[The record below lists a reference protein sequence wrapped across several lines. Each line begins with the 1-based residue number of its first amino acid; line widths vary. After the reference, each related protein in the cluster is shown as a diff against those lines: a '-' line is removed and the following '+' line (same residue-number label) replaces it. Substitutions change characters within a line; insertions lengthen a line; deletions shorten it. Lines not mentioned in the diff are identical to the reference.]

1 MNELASKIRSVEQH
15 IADEKGPL
23 YLCAL
28 LEPTD
33 YLYDRWD
40 LLISA
45 PWAKR
50 DRDTVLYVA
59 DVLNRH
65 LTRQERRRV
74 SSITVLDP
82 SEHPVKEIHERYDV
96 EHGKVEVLDAVY
108 MDLDVRRAYII
119 TSRRAA

>member
-1 MNELASKIRSVEQH
+1 MNELVNKVRRVEQD

-28 LEPTD
+28 VEPRD
-33 YLYDRWD
+33 YLHNRWD

-50 DRDTVLYVA
+50 DRDTILYVA

-65 LTRQERRRV
+65 LTDERWRV
-74 SSITVLDP
+74 SSIQILDP
-82 SEHPVKEIHERYDV
+82 SEHPVNEIHERYDV